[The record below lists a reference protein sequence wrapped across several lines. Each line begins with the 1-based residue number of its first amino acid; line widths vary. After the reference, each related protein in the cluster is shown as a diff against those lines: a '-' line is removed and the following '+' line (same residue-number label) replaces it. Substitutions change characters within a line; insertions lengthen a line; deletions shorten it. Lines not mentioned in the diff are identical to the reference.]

1 MAMEQALQ
9 VVGAILIVGGFVG
22 VQLEAVKPSSL
33 TYLWANLIGSALLAV
48 LALLGGQWGFL
59 LLEGVWAV
67 ASFAGLTGQYRLRY
81 RQAAG

>member
-1 MAMEQALQ
+1 MGMEQTLQ

-22 VQLEAVKPSSL
+22 VQLKAVKPSSL

-48 LALLGGQWGFL
+48 LALLSGQWGFL

-67 ASFAGLTGQYRLRY
+67 VSFAGLTGQYRLRY